1 MGLGLRSDIFSGIF
15 EDVCKVLLPEKHLIS
30 VSSSEDCPSVPSWG
44 SRAGVWGELHSSRQ
58 VLDQLVSAGA
68 QLKKFPQG
76 LRPFGSSHVL
86 QNKSSMRKRHLERA
100 RSRAFLV
107 VGGWRGPWLLTPW
120 HCQTAR
126 LFVLS
131 RRRVLHAPALLE
143 MVYMSGPT
151 GSVIAEA
158 LVCWLWDMA
167 GAEKQL

>member
-68 QLKKFPQG
+68 RLKKFPQG

-86 QNKSSMRKRHLERA
+86 QNRSSRRKRHLERA

-107 VGGWRGPWLLTPW
+107 VGGWRGPCLLTPW

-131 RRRVLHAPALLE
+131 LRYSPCPCPLRD
-143 MVYMSGPT
+143 GPHEW
-151 GSVIAEA
+151 SNRA
-158 LVCWLWDMA
+158 CPC
-167 GAEKQL
+167 